1 MAALGIPAH
10 APARRRLRLA
20 TAVVAGALASACGVT
35 EREDLVGR
43 YETEGRRER
52 WTLAADGT
60 CERTHVGADGRT
72 ESSRCEWQWSDRDGS
87 RKLIVTLLPPDGAPG
102 RDGHHTRYVLAPSR
116 SPGGPVTIPLGADGA
131 ELRKVE

>member
-1 MAALGIPAH
+1 MAALGLPAH

-20 TAVVAGALASACGVT
+20 AGLVGGLAAACGVT

-52 WTLAADGT
+52 WTLASDGT
-60 CERTHVGADGRT
+60 CERTRVAADGRT
-72 ESSRCEWQWSDRDGS
+72 DTSRCEWQWSDRDGT
-87 RKLIVTLLPPDGAPG
+87 RKLIVTLIPPEGAAG
-102 RDGHHTRYVLAPSR
+102 AAGHQTRYVLAPSR
-116 SPGGPVTIPLGADGA
+116 VPGGPVTIPLGAGGA